1 LKKINPIW
9 LLIGFNVLLFV
20 FRDWILPAGA
30 TARFGD
36 SMEAL
41 LASLG
46 AVGYL
51 GIVGIYS
58 VCSFFFIPLL
68 IPLNILCGAIYG
80 PYAGT
85 AVSIVGITLGCYAS
99 TLSVRHVFTGMQR
112 AIDRRPSAQ
121 KILAQFA
128 RHGAI
133 VVIVVRLAFIVPY
146 MIQNIVLAATT
157 INIYRLVWLTAIGSL
172 PGAAIY
178 SFLGAGLVQSESANE
193 FAIYLA
199 VPLLLL
205 GVISLLLRHFNKRY
219 GTS

>member
-112 AIDRRPSAQ
+112 AIDRRPSVQ